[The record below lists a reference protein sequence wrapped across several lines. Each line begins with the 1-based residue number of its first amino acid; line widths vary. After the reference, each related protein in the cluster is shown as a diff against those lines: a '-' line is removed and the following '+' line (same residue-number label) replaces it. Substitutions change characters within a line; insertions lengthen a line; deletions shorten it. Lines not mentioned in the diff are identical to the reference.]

1 MMDSDDWPRPSEE
14 ELPDLYDDIDEI
26 LDSIE
31 ENLRTHFRIENG
43 NNEEI
48 IFSEA
53 DRADYLE
60 CMDSNHN
67 AMVPFFQKIVGLPDR
82 EFERQYGISGVGQ
95 RLSDRKT
102 SFVED
107 ETAKKF
113 AEALEELMPSS
124 LSLETVEYT
133 FFKMWEADQRR
144 FYRMRYEENVRDFLE
159 ENGYMNFKGNTL
171 PEEPDFVIPDSE
183 PYEVLGEVRV
193 IQQKDRE
200 KRFKEFRSEAAEAA
214 KNFPDAYFIA
224 VANMGAYIERV
235 DDREDLRNRIT
246 KDDESEIDAVF
257 FHDERDKMLNQLEE
271 WDVSRQQKLGE

>member
-1 MMDSDDWPRPSEE
+1 MVDSDDWPRPSEE
-14 ELPDLYDDIDEI
+14 ELPDLYEDIDEM

-31 ENLRTHFRIENG
+31 QNLRTHFKVENG

-53 DRADYLE
+53 DHDDYLE

-82 EFERQYGISGVGQ
+82 EFERQYGVSGVGQ
-95 RLSDRKT
+95 RLSGRKT

-113 AEALEELMPSS
+113 AEAVGELMPSS
-124 LSLETVEYT
+124 LSMEAVEYT

-144 FYRMRYEENVRDFLE
+144 FYRMRYEENVREFLE

-171 PEEPDFVIPDSE
+171 PEEPDFVIPESE

-214 KNFPDAYFIA
+214 KNFPNAYFVAI
-224 VANMGAYIERV
+224 ANMGAYIERV
-235 DDREDLRNRIT
+235 DDREDLRDRIT
-246 KDDESEIDAVF
+246 KEGESEIDAVF
-257 FHDERDKMLNQLEE
+257 FHDEREEMLNQLEE
-271 WDVSRQQKLGE
+271 WGVSQQQKLGE